1 MKIAGFKKTSLVDYP
16 GTISAVIFLSG
27 CNFRCGFCHNP
38 SIVFGKAAKI
48 DEKEVLSFLE
58 RRKRVL
64 EGVCVTGG
72 EPTIHENLPLL
83 LKKIKELGFLAKL
96 DTNGTNPEMLKKVI
110 EDKIVDYVAMDIK
123 APLEL
128 YSSAANADANIQKI
142 RQSISIL
149 INSKVK
155 YEFRMT
161 LIPKFVDI
169 ESFKEVCK
177 MLKGAKQFYIQQFEK
192 GSEMIDDS
200 FKSEKSYTGEELG
213 KFLDIAKE
221 YFEECGI
228 RNA

>member
-48 DEKEVLSFLE
+48 EENEVMDLLK

-72 EPTIHENLPLL
+72 EPTIHDNLPLL
-83 LKKIKELGFLAKL
+83 FKKIKSMGFLAKL
-96 DTNGTNPEMLKKVI
+96 DTNGTNPEMLEKVI
-110 EDKIVDYVAMDIK
+110 GEQIVDYIAMDIK
-123 APLEL
+123 APLEK
-128 YSSAANADANIQKI
+128 YSFAANADVNIQKI
-142 RQSISIL
+142 KQSISIL
-149 INSKVK
+149 MDSKIE

-169 ESFKEVCK
+169 DSFKEVCQ
-177 MLKGAKQFYIQQFEK
+177 MLKGAKRFYIQQFEK
-192 GSEMIDDS
+192 GSEMIDYS
-200 FKSEKSYTGEELG
+200 FKSEKAYTDEELD

-221 YFEECGI
+221 YFEVCGI